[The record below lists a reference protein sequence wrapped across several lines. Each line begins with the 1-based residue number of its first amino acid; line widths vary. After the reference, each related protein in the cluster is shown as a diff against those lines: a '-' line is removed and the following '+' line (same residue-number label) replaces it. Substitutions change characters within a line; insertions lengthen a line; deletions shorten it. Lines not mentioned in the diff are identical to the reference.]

1 MIKKC
6 MNVLIDNMLNE
17 SSASNL
23 SKDVDLVIGSRSY
36 GAIREGIDDLYSF
49 HFDHEYRSRKFEKS
63 IRSYKEALRK
73 N

>member
-1 MIKKC
+1 MIKKWI
-6 MNVLIDNMLNE
+6 NVLIDKIVNE

-23 SKDVDLVIGSRSY
+23 SNDVGLVIGNRSY
-36 GAIREGIDDLYSF
+36 EEIQEGIDELYNCN
-49 HFDHEYRSRKFEKS
+49 FDNEYRSRKFEKS